1 MTGLKVAREIV
12 GLSWVGVFIWG
23 VVSLVQLNW
32 VSVAIAVVVFGVLG
46 LVFMSVHTRLQRAE
60 LMAAFSLVDS
70 VAMAA
75 RLGAWPEGLELSTK
89 AVNIL
94 EKSLK
99 RDNGE
104 NMALPLAT
112 VLLLHS
118 LMLGAN
124 GETQDAQSALSRAH
138 PLIRKTWATD
148 PALAADP
155 DMAAFPRI
163 ASELDRGFSSS
174 GSAPTRDLFRRLAL
188 QIAQPL

>member
-12 GLSWVGVFIWG
+12 GLTWIGVFIWG

-60 LMAAFSLVDS
+60 LMAVLSLVDS

-75 RLGAWPEGLELSTK
+75 RMDAWPEGLELSTK
-89 AVNIL
+89 AVTIL
-94 EKSLK
+94 EKSFR

-104 NMALPLAT
+104 NMAQPFAT
-112 VLLLHS
+112 VLLMHS

-124 GETQDAQSALSRAH
+124 GKTPEAQSALSRAY
-138 PLIRKTWATD
+138 PLIRKTWAVD
-148 PALAADP
+148 PVLTADP
-155 DMAAFPRI
+155 DLAAFPRI
-163 ASELDRGFSSS
+163 AGELDRAFSSS
-174 GSAPTRDLFRRLAL
+174 GSAPTPNLFRRLAL
-188 QIAQPL
+188 QIAEPL